1 MVKVWKI
8 VKPPKRKTIKQEL
21 NFLKKKGI
29 ILSPW
34 IENIYLNKKN
44 DIRLSKNTVYLFKI
58 KVKDLGFRKATT
70 LEKIYKKIKKKNI
83 H

>member
-44 DIRLSKNTVYLFKI
+44 RRARSPGLPLLFKFGGYCNRLSKPSDSLNV
-58 KVKDLGFRKATT
+58 
-70 LEKIYKKIKKKNI
+70 
-83 H
+83 

>member
-34 IENIYLNKKN
+34 IENIYLNK
-44 DIRLSKNTVYLFKI
+44 S
-58 KVKDLGFRKATT
+58 
-70 LEKIYKKIKKKNI
+70 
-83 H
+83 